1 MKYTVLVS
9 NSMYK
14 NMKKEC
20 RRNGSTKILNKFNE
34 ESTVT
39 LQNGKLIDDDGERQV
54 ISQKMLKEMSNGR
67 DSLYDFGDKMS
78 MNSVMRKVLK
88 ECHRQGLSSEQ
99 GLQIYL
105 QNMREL
111 TEMFKDYENIDEV
124 EFNLTFINKNN
135 RWEVN

>member
-1 MKYTVLVS
+1 
-9 NSMYK
+9 MYK
-14 NMKKEC
+14 KMMKEC

-39 LQNGKLIDDDGERQV
+39 LQNGKLIDDDGDRQV
-54 ISQKMLKEMSNGR
+54 ISQKMLKEMYNGK
-67 DSLYDFGDKMS
+67 DSLYDFSDDIKM
-78 MNSVMRKVLK
+78 NPVMRKVLK

-105 QNMREL
+105 QNMTEL

-124 EFNLTFINKNN
+124 EFNLTFIDKNN